1 MRRCLPSYSCR
12 NGCTL
17 VSQAREAFEI
27 TATLG
32 DTDAESDPQTE
43 AGASALS
50 GRGAK
55 TALVREMGA
64 LVRELKQWSAAEA
77 GGGGGEA
84 LADGWE
90 TATDPASGRAYF
102 YHVDTRAV
110 QWDRP
115 RPEPL
120 PPPPP
125 PPLQLQLQQGQDQQ
139 AAPPAPAR
147 VGAPDHKVLNLD
159 RV

>member
-1 MRRCLPSYSCR
+1 
-12 NGCTL
+12 
-17 VSQAREAFEI
+17 
-27 TATLG
+27 
-32 DTDAESDPQTE
+32 
-43 AGASALS
+43 
-50 GRGAK
+50 
-55 TALVREMGA
+55 MGA

-77 GGGGGEA
+77 GGGGGGGGGGGIAVCVDGSGAVEA

-115 RPEPL
+115 RPERASAAPPL

-147 VGAPDHKVLNLD
+147 VVADHKGLNLD
-159 RV
+159 IV

>member
-1 MRRCLPSYSCR
+1 M
-12 NGCTL
+12 
-17 VSQAREAFEI
+17 SQAREAFEI

-77 GGGGGEA
+77 GGGGGGGEA

-115 RPEPL
+115 RPERASAAPPL

-147 VGAPDHKVLNLD
+147 VGADHKVLNLD